1 MFFEGLITKTRT
13 SKQPQQQQQQQQQR
27 TIKLWNSVKYRA
39 VIKSGKENRSHTE
52 TGQKTEKNRVSIKNF
67 FAKNEWP

>member
-13 SKQPQQQQQQQQQR
+13 SKQPQQQQQQQR
-27 TIKLWNSVKYRA
+27 TIKLWNSVKYRV

-52 TGQKTEKNRVSIKNF
+52 TGQKTEKNRVSIK
-67 FAKNEWP
+67 